1 MCKRNTSA
9 TVAQKL
15 HARFGLEME
24 RFVCFE
30 RNSRRRAG
38 ERRLMKPFSKLSPQN
53 VAALNP
59 RSRAATKRVMTRTV
73 TTSRCAA
80 LLVLVVGV
88 AAAGCSSSTASNGTT
103 GAATSAAA
111 CKAGTEAPYASPA
124 GAAFILPAGVT
135 LEGDIGGDL
144 SGDTKEHCKNA
155 EDVEYASDVVLA
167 CVGLRNAGSADVVV
181 TFPAGLAFVAK
192 TAETTNGILVHQHDV
207 TVPAGLTYFAFRPA
221 SLNQACQPGA
231 ATDHYTFGN
240 VTNDSKLVEVLTLA
254 KTKKVNGDVGAQAVQ
269 KMIWDVTD
277 GSGVTDEHRTQ
288 LAAAANL

>member
-1 MCKRNTSA
+1 
-9 TVAQKL
+9 
-15 HARFGLEME
+15 
-24 RFVCFE
+24 
-30 RNSRRRAG
+30 
-38 ERRLMKPFSKLSPQN
+38 MKPFSKLSPPT

-88 AAAGCSSSTASNGTT
+88 GVAAAGCSSSTASNGTSGTT
-103 GAATSAAA
+103 GAAASGAT
-111 CKAGTEAPYASPA
+111 CKGGTEAPYANPA
-124 GAAFILPAGVT
+124 GTAFTLPAGVT

-240 VTNDSKLVEVLTLA
+240 VTNDAKLVEILTLA
-254 KTKKVNGDVGAQAVQ
+254 KTKKVDGDVGAQAVQ
-269 KMIWDVTD
+269 RMIWDVTD
-277 GSGVTDEHRTQ
+277 GSGVTDEHRMQ
-288 LAAAANL
+288 LAAATNL